1 LETERFQQLVLETL
15 ANLTQEITELK
26 TGQEHLSA
34 QISKLDSRMD
44 SLDSRM
50 DSLESRMDS
59 LESRM
64 GSLESR
70 MDRLESKVDKLEAR
84 VEKIEIRLDAIE
96 RKQEIVMEQ
105 TAGLLEFQ
113 SEANLKFDR
122 LIDDVNYLKYKEAQN
137 EADLFKL
144 KSHLQIIK

>member
-34 QISKLDSRMD
+34 QISK
-44 SLDSRM
+44 LDSRM

>member
-34 QISKLDSRMD
+34 QISKLD
-44 SLDSRM
+44 
-50 DSLESRMDS
+50 SRMDS